1 MLTPPL
7 RLSVPIPRRQRGFV
21 AWLAIVAL
29 WLTIV
34 APVVSQTLANPLDSL
49 ISIGAC
55 GVHQPDGTQTPPT
68 GHLLE
73 KCGYCGLLAGHSML
87 PDASP
92 AAVPALLLGN
102 SLLAVGKLP
111 RRNQIILLAAAPRG
125 PPLNTHA

>member
-1 MLTPPL
+1 MSIL
-7 RLSVPIPRRQRGFV
+7 RRQRGFV

-55 GVHQPDGTQTPPT
+55 GVHHPDGTQTPPA

-87 PDASP
+87 PDA
-92 AAVPALLLGN
+92 APALLPGPGPADLR
-102 SLLAVGKLP
+102 LAASRPPARGT
-111 RRNQIILLAAAPRG
+111 IILLAAAPRG
-125 PPLNTHA
+125 PPSSRLPA

>member
-1 MLTPPL
+1 MH
-7 RLSVPIPRRQRGFV
+7 RHRGRPV

-55 GVHQPDGTQTPPT
+55 GIHHPDGTQTPPS

-73 KCGYCGLLAGHSML
+73 KCGYCGLLAGHSIL
-87 PDASP
+87 PDGAP
-92 AAVPALLLGN
+92 AVVPPLLRLGLLPVAALPPERG
-102 SLLAVGKLP
+102 SA
-111 RRNQIILLAAAPRG
+111 ILLAAAPRG
-125 PPLNTHA
+125 PPVILDRA

>member
-1 MLTPPL
+1 M
-7 RLSVPIPRRQRGFV
+7 PIPRRQRGFV

-55 GVHQPDGTQTPPT
+55 GVHHPDGTQTPPT

-73 KCGYCGLLAGHSML
+73 KCGYCGMMAGHSML

-92 AAVPALLLGN
+92 VQIPGLALAGPSLTAVRPPER
-102 SLLAVGKLP
+102 STIV
-111 RRNQIILLAAAPRG
+111 LLAAAPRG
-125 PPLNTHA
+125 PPVVAHA

>member
-1 MLTPPL
+1 M
-7 RLSVPIPRRQRGFV
+7 PIPRRQRGFI

-92 AAVPALLLGN
+92 VQVPGLALAGMSLIAVRPPERSAI
-102 SLLAVGKLP
+102 V
-111 RRNQIILLAAAPRG
+111 LLAAAPRG
-125 PPLNTHA
+125 PPLVAHA